1 MGVPPW
7 LRATLGKCQKPTPRF
22 LKNIFSEVFHS
33 KFLAINIKWTK
44 WGQHLQLDCGFAI
57 NAFVAYLVKTQQSID
72 FIKPNVN
79 WTHKVKYINQINGGL
94 IMFSHNKK
102 LKNIFFKLDQLW
114 TIFTESLQKKEHN
127 QNSSVFKALR

>member
-1 MGVPPW
+1 M
-7 LRATLGKCQKPTPRF
+7 
-22 LKNIFSEVFHS
+22 
-33 KFLAINIKWTK
+33 
-44 WGQHLQLDCGFAI
+44 LQL
-57 NAFVAYLVKTQQSID
+57 NVVASSMKILIDIGGWGYPHDWEQHWENVKNPLLDSLKIYFQRFFTVSSLQLISSEDSQSID